1 VFGVCRCILCA
12 VGAAGCGIAVVSQA
26 AVQWLSRRI
35 RCAVGVRNA
44 VRGCVQDIV
53 YPTEIVGKRLR
64 VRQDGGKTLK
74 VHLNPKER
82 VNVEGKVD
90 TFASVYKN
98 LCKKDIVFEFPVER
112 E

>member
-1 VFGVCRCILCA
+1 MFLRSGLRRLVCRGAHCA
-12 VGAAGCGIAVVSQA
+12 GFVTVTCVVRVLSVSMCG
-26 AVQWLSRRI
+26 AVQDL
-35 RCAVGVRNA
+35 
-44 VRGCVQDIV
+44 V

-64 VRQDGGKTLK
+64 VRVDGTKTLK
-74 VHLNPKER
+74 VHLNPKEK

-98 LCKKDIVFEFPVER
+98 LCKKDVVFEFPVER